1 MAERTS
7 VNESIDKQDYSL
19 AENAEKPEYGLDLD
33 NISPAA
39 TDDETEDTQKI
50 REQIEETRQD
60 LSETINALQE
70 KLSFENISEQVTEQ
84 VSNQISNV
92 YQKTKETVF
101 DNTLKTAGILMNTV
115 NKGMQ
120 KSKIYNVAKE
130 NPLPLFLIALG
141 AGLLLFKTPG
151 RSNSASYRL
160 KSKNRRKNHEN
171 REVRQSSTLEST
183 RDKISDTASAAY
195 QSTTEFADNAY
206 QNVRETANRTY
217 EKVSDLGNQAR
228 EQYDYYINENPL
240 AVGAVALAAGVGIGM
255 MLPTTRYEDNL
266 MGETSRNLL
275 SMAKDKTTETVQ
287 SLKSAA
293 EQATDTLKDA
303 AGQAATTFK
312 EEALPQNQQNT
323 TAK

>member
-1 MAERTS
+1 MAERAS
-7 VNESIDKQDYSL
+7 VNEELDQMDYSL
-19 AENAEKPEYGLDLD
+19 DENLEKPEYAPALE
-33 NISPAA
+33 NIESA
-39 TDDETEDTQKI
+39 TDDETEETQKI

-101 DNTLKTAGILMNTV
+101 DNTIKTAGMIMNTV
-115 NKGMQ
+115 N

-141 AGLLLFKTPG
+141 AGLLLFNKPNRSKT
-151 RSNSASYRL
+151 NYRL
-160 KSKNRRKNHEN
+160 KADNRRRDYGNGETRH
-171 REVRQSSTLEST
+171 STLEKT
-183 RDKISDTASAAY
+183 RDMLSEKASSAY
-195 QSTTEFADNAY
+195 QSTTELADSAY
-206 QNVRETANRTY
+206 QSIRDTANKTY

-228 EQYDYYINENPL
+228 EEYDYYIHENPL
-240 AVGAVALAAGVGIGM
+240 AVGAVALAAGVGVGL
-255 MLPTTRYEDNL
+255 MLPTTRYEENL

-275 SMAKDKTTETVQ
+275 EKAKDKTTETVQ

-293 EQATDTLKDA
+293 GHAADNLKEA
-303 AGQAATTFK
+303 AGQAADNFK
-312 EEALPQNQQNT
+312 EEVMPQSQQST
-323 TAK
+323 SMGQDR

>member
-1 MAERTS
+1 
-7 VNESIDKQDYSL
+7 
-19 AENAEKPEYGLDLD
+19 
-33 NISPAA
+33 
-39 TDDETEDTQKI
+39 
-50 REQIEETRQD
+50 
-60 LSETINALQE
+60 
-70 KLSFENISEQVTEQ
+70 
-84 VSNQISNV
+84 
-92 YQKTKETVF
+92 
-101 DNTLKTAGILMNTV
+101 MNTV

-120 KSKIYNVAKE
+120 KSKVYNVAKE

-141 AGLLLFKTPG
+141 AGLLLFKKPERNKG
-151 RSNSASYRL
+151 MNYRL
-160 KSKNRRKNHEN
+160 KGKNHRKNYEN
-171 REVRQSSTLEST
+171 RETHQSSTLEST
-183 RDKISDTASAAY
+183 RDKISETASSAY

-293 EQATDTLKDA
+293 GQATDTLKDA
-303 AGQAATTFK
+303 TGQAATTFK

>member
-1 MAERTS
+1 MAERTG
-7 VNESIDKQDYSL
+7 VNETINEQDYSL
-19 AENAEKPEYGLDLD
+19 EENLEKPEYA
-33 NISPAA
+33 PALNSIETA
-39 TDDETEDTQKI
+39 NTEDETEDTQKI

-101 DNTLKTAGILMNTV
+101 DNTIKTAGVIMNTV

-120 KSKIYNVAKE
+120 KSKLYNVAKE

-141 AGLLLFKTPG
+141 AGLLLFKKPNRG
-151 RSNSASYRL
+151 KANYRL
-160 KSKNRRKNHEN
+160 KSANRRRDSGNGETQWN
-171 REVRQSSTLEST
+171 STLGKT
-183 RDKISDTASAAY
+183 RDKLTETASSAY
-195 QSTTEFADNAY
+195 QSTTEYADSAY
-206 QNVRETANRTY
+206 QNLRDTANKTY
-217 EKVSDLGNQAR
+217 EKVSDLGEQAR

-240 AVGAVALAAGVGIGM
+240 AVGAVALAAGVGVGM
-255 MLPTTRYEDNL
+255 MLPTTRYEDDL

-275 SMAKDKTTETVQ
+275 EKAKDKTTETVQ

-293 EQATDTLKDA
+293 
-303 AGQAATTFK
+303 GQTADTFK
-312 EEALPQNQQNT
+312 DEVKAQNQ
-323 TAK
+323 